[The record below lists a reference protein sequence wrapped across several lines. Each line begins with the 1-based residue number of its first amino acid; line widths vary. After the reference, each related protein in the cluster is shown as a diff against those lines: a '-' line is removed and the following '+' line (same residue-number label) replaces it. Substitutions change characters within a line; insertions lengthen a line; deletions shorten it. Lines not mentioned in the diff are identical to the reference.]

1 MDGILVIVSVLL
13 LLTIGVGLALVVGW
27 NARPGASDQRWIA
40 AGLGGM
46 FKDIAGTL
54 AGFTI
59 TAATF
64 LGTLN
69 QDKDAP
75 ALAAAVGLLLLSFL
89 ILLCT
94 AMLYSSMPAVQDD
107 DPAVDGSQS
116 LIDLLA
122 NAAYFIGAALGWVAL
137 RPLLQL
143 IGLPG
148 VADMFTWLLLIT
160 AVAGSARLAALTYR
174 LSTANLPACLGIP
187 LLGFGLPILF
197 WLIASRTTPELLPGS
212 NDVLQVAAIAFVV
225 SIVALALQT
234 IILMAHSH
242 AVLNQ
247 HTLALGHRLAIA
259 TSQAAVLIIAATW
272 LAVASS

>member
-1 MDGILVIVSVLL
+1 VGIVSVLVL
-13 LLTIGVGLALVVGW
+13 LVIGTGVTLIVGW
-27 NARPGASDQRWIA
+27 DARPQSADQRWFA

-89 ILLCT
+89 ILMST
-94 AMLYSSMPAVQDD
+94 AMLYSSMPGDQEDG
-107 DPAVDGSQS
+107 PAVDGGVQP

-122 NAAYFIGAALGWVAL
+122 NAAYFIGAALGWLAL

-143 IGLPG
+143 IGLPDL
-148 VADMFTWLLLIT
+148 ADMFTWLLLVT
-160 AVAGSARLAALTYR
+160 ALAGSTRLAALTYR
-174 LSTANLPACLGIP
+174 LSTANLAACLSIP
-187 LLGFGLPILF
+187 LIGFGVPALF
-197 WLIASRTTPELLPGS
+197 WLVVSRVSPGLLPGS
-212 NDVLQVAAIAFVV
+212 SGVLPVAVVAFAISV
-225 SIVALALQT
+225 IALALQT
-234 IILMAHSH
+234 TVLMVHGHPRLSQRALDSGHRI
-242 AVLNQ
+242 
-247 HTLALGHRLAIA
+247 ALGV
-259 TSQAAVLIIAATW
+259 SQAAVLVIAVTW
-272 LAVASS
+272 IAVAAS

>member
-1 MDGILVIVSVLL
+1 MVIASILVLL
-13 LLTIGVGLALVVGW
+13 AIGVGLALVVGW

-40 AGLGGM
+40 AGLSSM

-64 LGTLN
+64 LGTLS

-89 ILLCT
+89 ILMST
-94 AMLYSSMPAVQDD
+94 AMMYSSIPAAQVEEL
-107 DPAVDGSQS
+107 AVDDGSQA

-174 LSTANLPACLGIP
+174 LSTANLSACMGIP
-187 LLGFGLPILF
+187 VLGFGLPILYWF
-197 WLIASRTTPELLPGS
+197 IMSRTRPDLLPHS
-212 NDVLQVAAIAFVV
+212 NDVLQVAAIAFLI

-234 IILMAHSH
+234 IILMVRGH
-242 AVLNQ
+242 ATLSQ
-247 HTLALGHRLAIA
+247 RTLAFGHRIALA
-259 TSQAAVLIIAATW
+259 TSQAAALIIAATW
-272 LAVASS
+272 LAVATT